1 LSFGKGKSVT
11 IMGKNDAKDWVFLT
25 VSGVI
30 GLILYIILF
39 YRYVPYDIDLAW
51 TASWIYEFVE
61 KGNLGDPVF
70 LRMSGG
76 VSVGTVLNYKGF
88 VYLYGSFMQIFGWH
102 NMLETGKFLS
112 LFWSFIALLIWY
124 FVAKLLLDNH
134 KKAIFFSLALAFS
147 EPFIAMTQKIRVEPV
162 GMCFIGLTLWLIIK
176 EQTFPACFVAGISFE
191 THPAISVIS
200 YGYIFA
206 YVLANPKVFFPDV
219 KTFWKQCFSGALG
232 LILGFGIY
240 IILHWG
246 MLNNL
251 LTYTTGLQES
261 ANFGGYLS
269 RYFFESKMTYR
280 HFPEGVLFIFTVIFY
295 LKKKQ
300 FRVYPVYLYF
310 VIAII
315 VTALILKRGNHHYMI
330 YAEPA
335 FLLMTFAILPLQ
347 FKNIHVSTMGLCLFW
362 ILYLVPQLLLVAFVI
377 NTPSKIWDFP
387 KYRAELRVL
396 IPEKNSLIFTSEM
409 NDWFSVYESEM
420 RDIIFYKK
428 YNLAEE
434 AQKHP
439 VYFVLHTRVKAQ
451 NNQVSLDTFTNEI
464 QYLLNDLQKQSYRI
478 EQHDLNIAN
487 EPVKIIKL
495 IKQ

>member
-1 LSFGKGKSVT
+1 
-11 IMGKNDAKDWVFLT
+11 MGKNDAKDWIFLT
-25 VSGVI
+25 ISGVI
-30 GLILYIILF
+30 WLILYVLLF

-51 TASWIYEFVE
+51 TTSWIYEFIE
-61 KGNLGDPVF
+61 KGNVGDPVF
-70 LRMSGG
+70 LRTSGG

-88 VYLYGSFMQIFGWH
+88 VYFYGSFMQIFGWH

-112 LFWSFIALLIWY
+112 LFWSFITLLIWY
-124 FVAKLLLDNH
+124 FVAKLLLNNH
-134 KKAIFFSLALAFS
+134 KKAIFFSLALVFS

-162 GMCFIGLTLWLIIK
+162 GMFFIGLTLLLIIK
-176 EQTFPACFVAGISFE
+176 EQTFSACFVGGISFE
-191 THPAISVIS
+191 THPAIAVTS

-206 YVLANPKVFFPDV
+206 YILANPKVFFPDV
-219 KTFWKQCFSGALG
+219 KTFWKQCFFGALG
-232 LILGFGIY
+232 LVLGFGIY
-240 IILHWG
+240 IVLYWN
-246 MLNNL
+246 MLNSL
-251 LTYTTGLQES
+251 ISYTTGLQES
-261 ANFGGYLS
+261 TNFGGYLS

-280 HFPEGVLFIFTVIFY
+280 HLPEGILFIFTVICY
-295 LKKKQ
+295 LTKKQ
-300 FRVYPVYLYF
+300 FKIYPVYLYF
-310 VIAII
+310 IIAII

-335 FLLMTFAILPLQ
+335 FLLMIFAILPLK
-347 FKNIHVSTMGLCLFW
+347 FKKIYISPMSFCLFW
-362 ILYLVPQLLLVAFVI
+362 MLYLVPQFLLVAFVI

-420 RDIIFYKK
+420 RDIIFHKK

-439 VYFVLHTRVKAQ
+439 VYFVLHTRVTAQ

-464 QYLLNDLQKQSYRI
+464 QYVLNDLQKQSYFI
-478 EQHDLNIAN
+478 EQYDLDIAN